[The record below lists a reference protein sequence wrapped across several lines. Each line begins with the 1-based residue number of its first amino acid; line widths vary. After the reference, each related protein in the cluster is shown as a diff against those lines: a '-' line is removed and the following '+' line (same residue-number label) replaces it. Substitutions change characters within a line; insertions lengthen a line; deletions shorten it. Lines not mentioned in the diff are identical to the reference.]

1 MFCYRSPIASQPQ
14 DADSRQLPRLKMLR
28 ELTDRAVLDDVFA
41 HGRVTRVDLSDRT
54 GISRPTI
61 SESVRRLEA
70 TGVLTATGSRETG
83 QRGRIATF
91 YELAADTG
99 YVIAL
104 ELNQFGVHAA
114 AHDLRQ
120 TELAE
125 RRPEPGD
132 IADLV
137 DAVRTT
143 ISGIKAPG
151 PLRAVAVSVANP
163 VDPASRQVI
172 PLPGSPF
179 PEGFVR
185 LDDVID
191 APLLVDNDV
200 NWAAL
205 AERRA
210 GAGREAASFAYVHV
224 GAGIGMS
231 LCLGDQLVR
240 GAHGLAGEIGYL
252 KVGDADLTLTDAL
265 LRQGFGTPP
274 AIDVRTVL
282 AGNRKREFGTIV
294 GRAVASACT
303 VFDPELV
310 LFGGPLGGHPE
321 ILPHIRVALDSA
333 TPAPVSVA
341 AGEFGD
347 AAPMRGA
354 LAWAVD
360 HGRAQLLS

>member
-1 MFCYRSPIASQPQ
+1 M
-14 DADSRQLPRLKMLR
+14 PRLKMLR
-28 ELTDRAVLDDVFA
+28 ELTDRAVLAEVFT
-41 HGRVTRVDLSDRT
+41 HGRVTRVDLADRT

-70 TGVLTATGSRETG
+70 AGLLTATGSRETG

-91 YELAADTG
+91 YELGADTG
-99 YVIAL
+99 HVIAL
-104 ELNQFGVHAA
+104 ELNQFGVHAMA
-114 AHDLRQ
+114 YDLRQ
-120 TELAE
+120 TVIAE
-125 RRPEPGD
+125 RRAEPGG
-132 IADLV
+132 DLV
-137 DAVRTT
+137 DKVRAA
-143 ISGIKAPG
+143 IAGIEAPG

-163 VDPASRQVI
+163 VDPATRAVI
-172 PLPGSPF
+172 PLAGSPF

-185 LDDVID
+185 LDDVVD
-191 APLLVDNDV
+191 APLVVDNDV

-210 GAGREAASFAYVHV
+210 GAATEATSFAYVHV

-231 LCLGDQLVR
+231 LCLGDQLIR

-252 KVGDADLTLTDAL
+252 KGDNGLTLTDAL

-274 AIDVRTVL
+274 AIDVPTVL
-282 AGNRKREFGTIV
+282 AGDRPAFGAAI
-294 GRAVASACT
+294 GRAVAAACT

-321 ILPHIRVALDSA
+321 ILPHIRAALDGA
-333 TPAPVSVA
+333 TPAPMRVA

-347 AAPMRGA
+347 AAPIWGA
-354 LAWAVD
+354 VAWAVD
-360 HGRAQLLS
+360 HGRERLLA

>member
-1 MFCYRSPIASQPQ
+1 
-14 DADSRQLPRLKMLR
+14 MLR
-28 ELTDRAVLDDVFA
+28 ELTDRAVLDDVFE
-41 HGRVTRVDLSDRT
+41 HGRVTRVELADRT

-70 TGVLTATGSRETG
+70 AGLLVATGSRETG

-91 YELAADTG
+91 YELGAGTG
-99 YVIAL
+99 HVIAV
-104 ELNQFGVHAA
+104 ELNQFGVHAIA
-114 AHDLRQ
+114 YDLTR
-120 TELAE
+120 TVLAE
-125 RRPEPGD
+125 RRVAPGT
-132 IADLV
+132 DLV
-137 DAVRTT
+137 AEVRAT
-143 ISGIKAPG
+143 IAGIEAKG
-151 PLRAVAVSVANP
+151 PLRAVAVAVANP
-163 VDPASRQVI
+163 VDPATREVI
-172 PLPGSPF
+172 ALPGSPF

-185 LDDVID
+185 LDDVVD
-191 APLLVDNDV
+191 VPLMVDNDV

-205 AERRA
+205 AERRS
-210 GAGREAASFAYVHV
+210 GAAKGAESFAYVHV

-231 LCLGDQLVR
+231 LYLGDQLVR

-252 KVGDADLTLTDAL
+252 KADDDLTLTDSL

-274 AIDVRTVL
+274 AIDVPTVL
-282 AGNRKREFGTIV
+282 AGDRREFGWAI

-321 ILPHIRVALDSA
+321 ILPHIRAAIDGA
-333 TPAPVSVA
+333 TPAPVRVA

-360 HGRAQLLS
+360 HGRRRLLS

>member
-1 MFCYRSPIASQPQ
+1 
-14 DADSRQLPRLKMLR
+14 MLR
-28 ELTDRAVLDDVFA
+28 ELTDRAVLADVFT
-41 HGRVTRVDLSDRT
+41 HGRVTRVDLADRT

-61 SESVRRLEA
+61 SESVRRLETA
-70 TGVLTATGSRETG
+70 GVLTATGARETG

-91 YELAADTG
+91 YELGGDTG
-99 YVIAL
+99 HVIAL
-104 ELNQFGVHAA
+104 ELNQFGVHAMA
-114 AHDLRQ
+114 YDLRQ
-120 TELAE
+120 TEIAE
-125 RRPEPGD
+125 RRAEPGD

-137 DAVRTT
+137 DVVRAT
-143 ISGIKAPG
+143 IAGIKAPG

-163 VDPASRQVI
+163 VDPATREVV
-172 PLPGSPF
+172 PLSGSPF

-185 LDDVID
+185 LAGVVDV
-191 APLLVDNDV
+191 PLVMDNDV

-210 GAGREAASFAYVHV
+210 GAAAEAESFAYVHV

-252 KVGDADLTLTDAL
+252 KDDDGVTLTDAL

-274 AIDVRTVL
+274 AIDVPTVL
-282 AGNRKREFGTIV
+282 AGDKRAFGAAI

-321 ILPHIRVALDSA
+321 ILPHIRAALDGA
-333 TPAPVSVA
+333 TPAPVRVA

-354 LAWAVD
+354 VAWAVER
-360 HGRAQLLS
+360 GRDELLA

>member
-1 MFCYRSPIASQPQ
+1 
-14 DADSRQLPRLKMLR
+14 MLR
-28 ELTDRAVLDDVFA
+28 ELTDRAVLADVFA
-41 HGRVTRVDLSDRT
+41 HGRVTRVDLADRT

-70 TGVLTATGSRETG
+70 AGLLAATGARETG
-83 QRGRIATF
+83 QRGRVATY
-91 YELAADTG
+91 YELGADTG
-99 YVIAL
+99 HVIAL
-104 ELNQFGVHAA
+104 ELNQFGVHAVA
-114 AHDLRQ
+114 YDLRQ

-125 RRPEPGD
+125 RRAEPGD

-137 DAVRTT
+137 DVVRTT
-143 ISGIKAPG
+143 IAGLKAPG

-163 VDPASRQVI
+163 VDPATREVI

-185 LDDVID
+185 LDGVVE
-191 APLLVDNDV
+191 ATLVMDNDV

-210 GAGREAASFAYVHV
+210 GAAKEATSFAYVHV

-231 LCLGDQLVR
+231 LYLGDQLVR

-252 KVGDADLTLTDAL
+252 KIGDDGVTLTDAL

-274 AIDVRTVL
+274 AIDVPIVL
-282 AGNRKREFGTIV
+282 AGDHKREFGAAI

-321 ILPHIRVALDSA
+321 ILPHIRAALDGA
-333 TPAPVSVA
+333 TPAPVRVA

-354 LAWAVD
+354 LAWAVER
-360 HGRAQLLS
+360 GRDELLA

>member
-1 MFCYRSPIASQPQ
+1 
-14 DADSRQLPRLKMLR
+14 LPRLKMLR
-28 ELTDRAVLDDVFA
+28 ELTDRAVLDDVFS
-41 HGRVTRVDLSDRT
+41 HGRVTRVELSDRT

-70 TGVLTATGSRETG
+70 AGLLTATGSRETG

-91 YELAADTG
+91 YELGADTG

-104 ELNQFGVHAA
+104 ELNQFGVHAMA
-114 AHDLRQ
+114 CDLRQ
-120 TELAE
+120 TALAE
-125 RRPEPGD
+125 RRAELGGD
-132 IADLV
+132 LSAKVRAAIAGV
-137 DAVRTT
+137 E
-143 ISGIKAPG
+143 APG
-151 PLRAVAVSVANP
+151 PLRAVAISVANP
-163 VDPASRQVI
+163 VDPATREVI

-179 PEGFVR
+179 PEGFIR

-191 APLLVDNDV
+191 APLMVDNDV

-210 GAGREAASFAYVHV
+210 GAARRASSFAYVHV

-231 LCLGDQLVR
+231 LYLGDQLVR

-252 KVGDADLTLTDAL
+252 KVGDSDVTLTDAL

-274 AIDVRTVL
+274 AIDVPTVL
-282 AGNRKREFGTIV
+282 AGDKRGFGTVI

-321 ILPHIRVALDSA
+321 ILPHIRAALDGA
-333 TPAPVSVA
+333 TPAPVRVE

-347 AAPMRGA
+347 AAPLRGA

-360 HGRAQLLS
+360 HGRGQLLA